1 MGKNTAKKSNED
13 GKSKDSKA
21 NKKGGENGSQ
31 SNADDDQKRPGSAV
45 SQQFLPKKQQ
55 NVTNTWRKHEEQKQQ
70 NAGPFGYVPF
80 KNQTAPL
87 PIYGI
92 RGNTAVSGQ
101 SRAPQM
107 LNPADFLHSTYA
119 PPHALRPDS
128 AMVPPRDNNIS
139 QRGAGDSRPGSEM
152 GMYLASKV
160 PSRYQSYTT
169 LPRPEHVEI
178 DDLHNFQASQQF
190 AANDIYGMSRGKSSN
205 PAFYAEKQNIY
216 GIAKHPSHRP
226 ASAMS
231 TSRPGMMPYIASG
244 HYPLPHPA
252 IFDESGNGRMKE
264 IVDWG
269 SLNLSSCL
277 QVLFGSCIF
286 ALGVARMFLRA
297 DYAKGQELF
306 YGISVVC
313 AGLVGYFSVRHRSY
327 CMAVSCFVISIINAV
342 LVFVPFLS
350 GILPLIPLLSAAQ
363 STNGKPRISINGTN
377 EPIEV
382 DLALAILSLLQF
394 AACVVVGVY
403 GCRAAGTTVNYV
415 EQLRA
420 AAVSQNVSSVPIK
433 EGALS

>member
-1 MGKNTAKKSNED
+1 MGKSSAKKSNED
-13 GKSKDSKA
+13 GKTKDSKV

-31 SNADDDQKRPGSAV
+31 SNATDDQKRPGSAV

-70 NAGPFGYVPF
+70 NAAPFGYVPF

-101 SRAPQM
+101 PRAPQM

-119 PPHALRPDS
+119 PPHVLRPDS
-128 AMVPPRDNNIS
+128 AMVPPRDSNIS
-139 QRGAGDSRPGSEM
+139 QRGAGDSRPVSEM
-152 GMYLASKV
+152 GMYLPSKV

-178 DDLHNFQASQQF
+178 DDLHNFQAGQQF
-190 AANDIYGMSRGKSSN
+190 ASNDIYGMTRGKSSN

-216 GIAKHPSHRP
+216 GIAKLPSHRP

-231 TSRPGMMPYIASG
+231 TSRPGMMPYIANG
-244 HYPLPHPA
+244 HYPLPHLP
-252 IFDESGNGRMKE
+252 IFDENGNGRIKE

-297 DYAKGQELF
+297 DYAKG
-306 YGISVVC
+306 
-313 AGLVGYFSVRHRSY
+313 
-327 CMAVSCFVISIINAV
+327 
-342 LVFVPFLS
+342 
-350 GILPLIPLLSAAQ
+350 ILPLMPLLSAAQ

-420 AAVSQNVSSVPIK
+420 AAVSQNVASVPTK
-433 EGALS
+433 ELS